1 MKKQIKFRQ
10 SGITIIELVILI
22 VIIGIITP
30 LLAVVITN
38 AMRNTVLPEYYT
50 TASSLAKMEIERVTN
65 QRFSEIAD
73 DGPHYYT
80 GSLSAYSYQ
89 ISVDYVNDNDLN
101 TPDPTLT
108 DDTVIYKR
116 VEITIRRAGFSDV
129 SVVTLATNN

>member
-1 MKKQIKFRQ
+1 MKKQFKFRQ
-10 SGITIIELVILI
+10 SGITIVELVILI

-30 LLAVVITN
+30 PLAVVITN
-38 AMRNTVLPEYYT
+38 AMKNTVLPEYYT

-65 QRFSEIAD
+65 QRFLEILD

-89 ISVDYVNDNDLN
+89 ITVDYVQPTALN
-101 TPDPTLT
+101 IPEEVELT
-108 DDTVIYKR
+108 DYKKIE
-116 VEITIRRAGFSDV
+116 VTIRRAGFSDV